1 MTSEASTPTITPSD
15 RETTCPHCL
24 RKLKWKQN
32 LPRHLQTCPVYK
44 TLSTTSAKADGSS
57 GDGRTTSMIDSMHF
71 SPSVGQTM
79 TPGDE
84 LRTILHE
91 STPCH
96 NESLLHVLNQRDMDK
111 VEVRQSLL
119 LPSAKNTKA
128 WHTINAQLKIHLTQ
142 HFPTSYLKS
151 TNIEETL
158 DKLENFIHWFFDQ
171 KPPPPPP
178 KHKNANKNRAV
189 EKLRA
194 HRRDLKRQFRKIKTR
209 TKYLQRSEMSIFQL
223 ENKSSVF

>member
-1 MTSEASTPTITPSD
+1 MQNIGSIAGWSCVSSLCITTTRDSNDFRGKYTNHCTSD

-44 TLSTTSAKADGSS
+44 SLSTTSAKADGSS

-84 LRTILHE
+84 LRTIPHE
-91 STPCH
+91 STPYH
-96 NESLLHVLNQRDMDK
+96 NESLPHVLNQWDMDK

-142 HFPTSYLKS
+142 HFPTSYLK
-151 TNIEETL
+151 
-158 DKLENFIHWFFDQ
+158 
-171 KPPPPPP
+171 
-178 KHKNANKNRAV
+178 KH
-189 EKLRA
+189 L
-194 HRRDLKRQFRKIKTR
+194 HRRDSGQTRELHSLVFRPETTTTSTKTQEC
-209 TKYLQRSEMSIFQL
+209 K
-223 ENKSSVF
+223 